1 MKKQSI
7 TELLIFVVSAE
18 LVGTLSA
25 LISGNRFSQYSEFVK
40 PPFSPPGALF
50 PVIWTILY
58 AIMGLSVYL
67 IYSKTGNSAEKP
79 KSYALYASQLAVN
92 FLWSI
97 AFFRF
102 GCMGAA
108 VGVLLVLI
116 ALITAMIIQFKK
128 VSKTAAYLNLPY
140 LIWVFFAL
148 YLNIATA
155 LLNRK

>member
-18 LVGTLSA
+18 IVGALSA

-67 IYSKTGNSAEKP
+67 IYNKTGSSAEKP

-97 AFFRF
+97 
-102 GCMGAA
+102 
-108 VGVLLVLI
+108 
-116 ALITAMIIQFKK
+116 
-128 VSKTAAYLNLPY
+128 
-140 LIWVFFAL
+140 VFFPVWL
-148 YLNIATA
+148 YGSCGGRAFSTYSADNC
-155 LLNRK
+155 NDNPV